1 MQTGRPTGRPALLF
15 DGGASLGRYPSR
27 MPLRSVPFHL
37 FRRVTS
43 GGAVLAE
50 LDGLRAVA
58 ILPVV
63 LFHAML
69 SISLKASESLQ
80 AAGGQVSMFSG
91 GAFDSGTDVFRS
103 PLGWIVGHGFLGV
116 QLFFAISGFVVVLPF
131 ARARLLGDRPPSLAV
146 FYRKRLTRIEPPY
159 VIALVAFFV
168 GTLVAAPENAR
179 LADYL
184 AGLLYLRRALF
195 GDEPWAFF
203 ISWSLEIEVQF
214 YLVAPLIAAVFW
226 VRPHALR
233 RAVLAAQSRRAGL
246 EPAPLAGPLQHGTW
260 LGSELVFFLAGV
272 LVADLWTLG
281 ELRTGTR
288 ISSLRWDALWIAG
301 IAAALA
307 SYRVLEETPWG
318 IALLVAGLL
327 AVTLGAF
334 RGRVVKA
341 MLSVPVVSAVGGACY
356 TIYLFHFLMVS
367 LFGRAVAPFAT
378 TSFER
383 NLLLLAVPFALAVT
397 FACLCLFPLVERPFM
412 HGDWPARLRDAVRTR
427 SLAPLR
433 ALFA

>member
-1 MQTGRPTGRPALLF
+1 M
-15 DGGASLGRYPSR
+15 
-27 MPLRSVPFHL
+27 
-37 FRRVTS
+37 
-43 GGAVLAE
+43 
-50 LDGLRAVA
+50 
-58 ILPVV
+58 
-63 LFHAML
+63 
-69 SISLKASESLQ
+69 
-80 AAGGQVSMFSG
+80 
-91 GAFDSGTDVFRS
+91 
-103 PLGWIVGHGFLGV
+103 
-116 QLFFAISGFVVVLPF
+116 
-131 ARARLLGDRPPSLAV
+131 

-233 RAVLAAQSRRAGL
+233 RAVLLAAIAAGAVLAAQSRRAGI

-281 ELRTGTR
+281 ELRSGTR

-301 IAAALA
+301 MAAALA